1 MNLEEAALHSLIF
14 IILLVIGTLVIQVW
28 RYLDS
33 KSTGHQTL
41 LDEVAKDGILVF
53 YLTIVINWLSWI
65 KIGDNYNYY
74 IALVLVKISQCS
86 QVLTMGQAVIFN
98 VVRYQYVFHFEHI
111 NSVDEKKYRIISQT
125 LSTTVAVICGFIED
139 RSKTYKM
146 LNLIHSSIDDEMY
159 HFTPITSVIFR
170 LITIAIIVFLQIR
183 IVVYKRKLPSGD
195 EENQDIN
202 PKYIAPACLF
212 AIIHVSVLTV
222 SFFVKMKING
232 ELTRLATV
240 YFDFVVIIV
249 ILLYG
254 NKNMSLFVKRT
265 FRKNSSRIAPIHDN
279 EIGHVVNMSTIVVP
293 NVLQFINEPNSSIRR
308 GIPLQPKE
316 NIPQISIINPS
327 TYDEANSN

>member
-1 MNLEEAALHSLIF
+1 MNIEEAALHSLIF

-33 KSTGHQTL
+33 KSTGNQTF

-53 YLTIVINWLSWI
+53 YLTIVINWLTWI

-74 IALVLVKISQCS
+74 VAVVLVKISQCS

-98 VVRYQYVFHFEHI
+98 VVRYQYIFHFDYI
-111 NSVDEKKYRIISQT
+111 NSVNEKKFKIITQT
-125 LSTTVAVICGFIED
+125 LSTTIAVICGFIED

-159 HFTPITSVIFR
+159 YFIPITSGIFR
-170 LITIAIIVFLQIR
+170 LISFAIIVCIQIR
-183 IVVYKRKLPSGD
+183 IVVFKRKVPSGD

-202 PKYIAPACLF
+202 PKFVVAAFLF

-222 SFFVKMKING
+222 SFFVKMKIIG
-232 ELTRLATV
+232 ELTRLVIV
-240 YFDFVVIIV
+240 YFDFIVVLV

-254 NKNMSLFVKRT
+254 NKNMSVFVKRT
-265 FRKNSSRIAPIHDN
+265 FRMTSSRIAPIHNN
-279 EIGHVVNMSTIVVP
+279 EIGHVINMSAIVVP
-293 NVLQFINEPNSSIRR
+293 NVLQFKNEPKSYMRR
-308 GIPLQPKE
+308 EIHLQSEE
-316 NIPQISIINPS
+316 NIPHISIISPS
-327 TYDEANSN
+327 TFNNT